1 MNRVL
6 RYQTPEGLEP
16 VTLWIEGLPDP
27 GTRKALKRRVE
38 AVGLIAPSPGQA
50 GPVREAV
57 LDFGPGVR
65 LYYAP
70 VAEGLLLLLC
80 GTDPRALPMERD
92 TASRFLEEYLSRTAL
107 AA

>member
-1 MNRVL
+1 MHRLL

-16 VTLWIEGLPDP
+16 VTLWLEGLPDP
-27 GTRKALKRRVE
+27 ASRQALMRGIE
-38 AVGLIAPSPGQA
+38 GVGRSAPASGQYA
-50 GPVREAV
+50 PVREA
-57 LDFGPGVR
+57 LFDLGPGVR

-80 GTDPRALPMERD
+80 GSDPRALPMERD
-92 TASRFLEEYLSRTAL
+92 TASRFLEEYLSRSAL